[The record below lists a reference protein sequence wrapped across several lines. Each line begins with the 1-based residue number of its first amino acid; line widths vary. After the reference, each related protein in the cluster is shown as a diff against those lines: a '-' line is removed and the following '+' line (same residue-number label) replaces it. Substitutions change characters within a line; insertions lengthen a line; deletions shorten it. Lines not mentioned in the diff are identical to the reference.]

1 MQAYF
6 DYMESP
12 HRIFGIIPARYESSR
27 FPGKPLAKIAD
38 KTLIQTVYDNV
49 SKTIVDNLVVA
60 TDDKRIFDHVSDFG
74 GNVVMTNKN
83 HPSGTDRC
91 REAADWF
98 NSDDDDIVINIQG
111 DEPLISNREIQL
123 LASAFNTPNT
133 QIATLAN
140 LVEDNAVLNNPN
152 KVKIVTDINNFA
164 LYFSRAPIPF
174 QRDKSS
180 SQPQI
185 LIHVGIYAFRFKTLK
200 AITQLPI
207 CDLENCEKLEQLRWL
222 YNGFHIKVIP
232 CNYNGFGIDTPEDLD
247 FFINNLS

>member
-1 MQAYF
+1 MKN
-6 DYMESP
+6 P

-49 SKTIVDNLVVA
+49 SETIVDDLVVA
-60 TDDKRIFDHVSDFG
+60 TDDKQIFDHVTDFS
-74 GNVVMTNKN
+74 GNVVMTQKT

-91 REAADWF
+91 REAANWF
-98 NSDDDDIVINIQG
+98 NPDDDDIIINIQG
-111 DEPLISNREIQL
+111 DEPLISNTEIQL
-123 LASAFNTPNT
+123 LASAFNTSDT

-140 LVEDNAVLNNPN
+140 LVNDDTSLNNPN
-152 KVKIVTDINNFA
+152 KVKIVTNNDNFA

-180 SQPQI
+180 PQQQI

-200 AITQLPI
+200 AITQLPV
-207 CDLENCEKLEQLRWL
+207 CGLENCEKLEQLRWL
-222 YNGFHIKVIP
+222 YNGFRIKVIP

-247 FFINNLS
+247 FFINNLY